1 MLAPGRHP
9 ARFAGSYKRKNSPE
23 RGCSF
28 WYLCLLTMLNRS
40 SILTP
45 MNELSVER
53 RAAVVRALVEGNS
66 IRATS
71 RLTGVS
77 KTTVLK
83 LLVDLGELCAIY
95 QDKVLR
101 NLPCERIQAD
111 EIWSFAGAKQK
122 RVQAGA
128 KGAGDVWTW
137 TAMCERTKL
146 MISWVV
152 GQRDGPTAYRFM
164 VDLRS
169 RITDPHPTLTTDGQG
184 FYLRA
189 VARAFGRDAVDY
201 AMLVK
206 VYGHDEENTRRYSP
220 AVCIG
225 AVRER
230 IYGNPDMSRV
240 STSFVERSNLTMRM
254 GIRRFTRLTNAFS
267 KKVENH
273 AHAVSMHFMYYN
285 FCRPHQTL
293 TKADANRCPTTPA
306 MAAGVAD
313 HVWTVED
320 VCALL
325 DPRRLLESA

>member
-1 MLAPGRHP
+1 
-9 ARFAGSYKRKNSPE
+9 
-23 RGCSF
+23 
-28 WYLCLLTMLNRS
+28 
-40 SILTP
+40 
-45 MNELSVER
+45 MNQLSTER
-53 RAAVVRALVEGNS
+53 RSAVVRALVEGNS
-66 IRATS
+66 IRATA
-71 RLTGVS
+71 RLTGTS

-101 NLPCERIQAD
+101 SLPCREIQAD

-128 KGAGDVWTW
+128 HGAGDVWTW
-137 TAMCERTKL
+137 TAMCAETKL

-152 GQRDGPTAYRFM
+152 GQRDATAARAFM
-164 VDLRS
+164 LDLRA
-169 RITDPHPTLTTDGQG
+169 RLLHPHPHLTTDGHNAY
-184 FYLRA
+184 FLA
-189 VARAFGRDAVDY
+189 VKAAFGRDGVDY
-201 AMLVK
+201 GMLVK

-225 AVRER
+225 AVRQR
-230 IYGNPDMSRV
+230 VFGNPDMSRV

-273 AHAVSMHFMYYN
+273 AHAVSLHFMYYN

-293 TKADANRCPTTPA
+293 TKADPSRNPTTPA
-306 MAAGVAD
+306 MAANLSN
-313 HVWTVED
+313 HVWTVEEL
-320 VCALL
+320 CLLL
-325 DPRRLLESA
+325 DPRILLQSA